1 MIKVSAFRW
10 VPPFA
15 RGLVRDLRVR
25 WALEEVGMPYQARLI
40 GPDDQKSKSYRA
52 MQPFGQVPAFED
64 DNLVLFE
71 SGAILLHIAEQSD
84 VLMPSDPK
92 ARARTTAWMFA
103 AVNSVEPDGDR
114 PLSRGPGMGQATPP
128 RCARPRANA
137 PDGLVGLAQRPRLP
151 GGSLH
156 GRRSSDDD
164 RAEDPAPNR
173 FGCANADARSLSS
186 AMRSTARVQEGIESA
201 IGGFRR

>member
-25 WALEEVGMPYQARLI
+25 WALEEAGLPYQARLI

-52 MQPFGQVPAFED
+52 MQPFGQVPAFEN
-64 DNLVLFE
+64 DNLVLLE

-92 ARARTTAWMFA
+92 VRARTTAWMFA
-103 AVNSVEPDGDR
+103 ALNSVEPHIQNSG
-114 PLSRGPGMGQATPP
+114 
-128 RCARPRANA
+128 ARARANA
-137 PDGLVGLAQRPRLP
+137 SDGPIRLAGRPRLP
-151 GGSLH
+151 GGSVH
-156 GRRSSDDD
+156 RRRSSDDD
-164 RAEDPAPNR
+164 RAENSAPN
-173 FGCANADARSLSS
+173 
-186 AMRSTARVQEGIESA
+186 
-201 IGGFRR
+201 